1 MNAQSRPYIDT
12 PVHSDSPNAPVS
24 DAATNMTPLPQP
36 TGPTATQTVL
46 DDLPDFKMYKETVV
60 VEI

>member
-1 MNAQSRPYIDT
+1 MNAQS
-12 PVHSDSPNAPVS
+12 HSIAETRRYDLEDAAPH

-36 TGPTATQTVL
+36 NGPTATQTVL